1 MLVADLHR
9 HDDYSLFDGFGKP
22 LENARLAKEYGYE
35 ALGTTNHGTISGII
49 DHWLA
54 CKEVGIKP
62 ILGIEAYF
70 MPEFKQ
76 VKKRYH
82 LCLFIKNLKGYQN
95 LNKMITEA
103 NANSYYYRPIITFEL
118 LKKYH
123 EGIICSSACIAG
135 YISNK
140 LSVDKT
146 EPAYKAARAFK
157 KIFGDDFYIEI
168 QPYKLS
174 EPELQEKVNV
184 RLMKLAKELGIKCIL
199 TSDSHYGRKEDW
211 DTYLKMHEVRGHK
224 NIEAVYGERYMPKP
238 NELEKR
244 FIKMHGSETLAKQ
257 FRNNVKE
264 LVDKCEPDFLS
275 ELTTTLP
282 KFDEEKDSLMLLKRN
297 IKKGL
302 IERGKYNK
310 RYWKRCMKEFEV
322 IKEHGFDDY
331 FLIVQE
337 YVQWAKQ
344 NGIAVGPG
352 RGSVCNSEVAYA
364 LGITD
369 VDSLMFGLDFRR
381 FLRMDKKK
389 MPDIDMDFET
399 SRRGEVI
406 DHLINKYKGKAIQ
419 ICSYGLY
426 KPDNLLNDLF
436 KICGVEDPA
445 DQKAIKAYVWNN
457 VDKDTLDFDYN
468 EVQYQNQCKKFNAK
482 FQNILKHFSKMYKK
496 IRYFGTHAAGVAIV
510 GTDITDYCACEK
522 HGQKLSSAFDLNNLE
537 KIAVLKFDML
547 GLRTLSVV
555 KELEELTGEKY
566 EDNWLEDEGLFKQFR
581 EENTEAIFQFERKAA
596 ANILKQ
602 IHCDCMEDLIA
613 ANALNRP
620 GPLGLKM
627 PEQYAHNKIH
637 SDSVDKSVFYEL
649 TKETYGTVVYQEQIT
664 TICRKIG
671 KLPWPDA
678 DKVLKF
684 MKGTQMTER
693 AVKERDAEEGRI
705 KKLFLEGAAEN
716 GIEKKEASDI
726 FKKLLTYSFNK
737 GHATGYAM
745 ISLIEM
751 YYKIHY
757 PEYFWYVNLKYAP
770 KDAEEWKY
778 KCLAVKQGSL
788 ILTPHVNG
796 TALYSLQ
803 KIDGEQCIMEGLL
816 SIKGVGEKAAKVIE
830 EERRKNGK
838 YKSVEDLKERIE
850 KRILNARVLRVLE
863 ESGALEF
870 NQKKYF
876 KHVEKYNTNILARAR
891 C

>member
-22 LENARLAKEYGYE
+22 LELARLAKEYGYE
-35 ALGTTNHGTISGII
+35 ALGTTNHGTVSGII

-76 VKKRYH
+76 TKKRYH
-82 LCLFIKNLKGYQN
+82 LCLFVKNLKGYQN
-95 LNKMITEA
+95 LNKLVTEA
-103 NANSYYYRPIITFEL
+103 NANNYYYRPIVTFEL

-146 EPAYKAARAFK
+146 ESAYKAARAFK

-168 QPYKLS
+168 QPYKIS

-211 DTYLKMHEVRGHK
+211 DTYIKMHEVRGHK
-224 NIEAVYGERYMPKP
+224 NIESVYGERYMPRSG
-238 NELEKR
+238 ELEQR
-244 FIKMHGSETLAKQ
+244 FIKMHGSEKLA
-257 FRNNVKE
+257 RMYARNVKE
-264 LVDKCEPDFLS
+264 LVDKCESDFLS
-275 ELTTTLP
+275 ELKTTLP
-282 KFDEEKDSLMLLKRN
+282 KFDEEKDSLTLLKRN

-302 IERGKYNK
+302 IERGKYNE
-310 RYWKRCMKEFEV
+310 RYWKRCMKEYEV

-352 RGSVCNSEVAYA
+352 RGSACNSEVAYA

-389 MPDIDMDFET
+389 MPDIDLDFET

-406 DHLINKYKGKAIQ
+406 EHLISKYKGKATQ
-419 ICSYGLY
+419 ISSYGLY

-436 KICGVEDPA
+436 KICGVDDPA
-445 DQKAIKAYVWNN
+445 DQKAIKVYVWNN
-457 VDKDTLDFDYN
+457 VDKESLDFDYGT
-468 EVQYQNQCKKFNAK
+468 VQYQNQCKKYNAK
-482 FQNILKHFSKMYKK
+482 FQNILKHFNKMYKK

-537 KIAVLKFDML
+537 KICVLKFDML

-566 EDNWLEDEGLFKQFR
+566 EDSWLEDEEIFDNFR
-581 EENTEAIFQFERKAA
+581 NGKTDAIFQFERKAA
-596 ANILKQ
+596 ANILNE

-620 GPLGLKM
+620 GPLSLDM
-627 PEQYAHNKIH
+627 PNQYAQNKAN
-637 SDSVDKSVFYEL
+637 SESVEKDKFYEL
-649 TKETYGTVVYQEQIT
+649 TKETYGTVVYQEQVT
-664 TICRKIG
+664 TICRRIG
-671 KLPWPDA
+671 RLCWADA
-678 DKVLKF
+678 DKIMKF
-684 MKGTQMTER
+684 IKNKQSNER
-693 AVKERDAEEGRI
+693 EVKERNKEIQRM
-705 KKLFLEGAAEN
+705 KKEFLQGAADN
-716 GIEKKEASDI
+716 GISENEASDI
-726 FKKLLTYSFNK
+726 FDKILTYSFNK

-745 ISLIEM
+745 ISLMEM

-770 KDAEEWKY
+770 SDADEWKY
-778 KCLAVKQGSL
+778 KCFAISQGSL
-788 ILTPHVNG
+788 MLTPHVNG
-796 TALYSLQ
+796 TAQYSLK
-803 KIDGEQCIMEGLL
+803 KIDGEQCIMEGLR
-816 SIKGVGEKAAKVIE
+816 SIKGVGEKAAAAIE
-830 EERRKNGK
+830 AERKKNGK
-838 YKSVEDLKERIE
+838 YTSVENLKSRIE

-870 NQKKYF
+870 DKKKYF
-876 KHVEKYNTNILARAR
+876 KRVEKYNTNILARAR